1 MFDEQVE
8 ERSFELGDG
17 AVVFDT
23 QEMRVVSPVTVDV
36 VQGHGK
42 QDHITVLA
50 LGRHHDTHIDSVLR
64 EIGFTWLVSIIEVIL
79 NCKFFYR

>member
-8 ERSFELGDG
+8 ERSFELRDG
-17 AVVFDT
+17 AVVFDA

-42 QDHITVLA
+42 QDHITVLP
-50 LGRHHDTHIDSVLR
+50 LGRHHDTYIDRVLK
-64 EIGFTWLVSIIEVIL
+64 EIGFTRLIG
-79 NCKFFYR
+79 N